1 MLLQKLVC
9 FFLAGVNAGNITI
22 TPALPENILASGYS
36 GLRLTTLFVNRNYEE
51 CFWRFNSVQANFYN
65 PVACGNTTSN
75 GLLLLCIK
83 HGMVGEEMITTSL
96 TVPYPLQRTQSPAQ
110 FAVLCRISLTDLT
123 TIAST
128 SIVIQGTTL
137 QMFILLKHRW

>member
-22 TPALPENILASGYS
+22 TPSLPEDILASGYS
-36 GLRLTTLFVNRNYEE
+36 GLNLTTLFVNQNYEE
-51 CFWRFNSVQANFYN
+51 CFWRFNSVEASFYN
-65 PVACGNTTSN
+65 PVACGSTTSN

-83 HGMVGEEMITTSL
+83 HGVVGEEVITTSL
-96 TVPYPLQRTQSPAQ
+96 TVPYPLHRTQSLVQ
-110 FAVLCRISLTDLT
+110 FAVLCKSSLTDLT

-128 SIVIQGTTL
+128 NIDIQGTTL
-137 QMFILLKHRW
+137 QMFIILKHR